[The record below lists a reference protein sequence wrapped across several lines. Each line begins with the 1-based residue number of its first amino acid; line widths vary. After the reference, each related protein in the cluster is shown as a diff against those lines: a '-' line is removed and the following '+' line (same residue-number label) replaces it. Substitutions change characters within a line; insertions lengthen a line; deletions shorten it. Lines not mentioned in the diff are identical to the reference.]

1 MIYSLILRNKETVA
15 DFSDMEGDFHD
26 YSMKVLKNINRND
39 EFTIVGNE
47 SYDFNFLIHEPY
59 TFLAITNLNSNQEK
73 ILEFLQTL
81 KNQFLE
87 LVRRE
92 KDNLMLA
99 STTLLRELMNIYKNN
114 MKYEKFD
121 NIEYELEEIKVEIKK
136 NLDKT
141 IEKDYQI
148 DSLLVKSEN
157 LEKSVVLPLNF
168 SRTI

>member
-15 DFSDMEGDFHD
+15 DFSEMEGDFYD

-47 SYDFNFLIHEPY
+47 SYDFSFLIHEPY

-73 ILEFLQTL
+73 ILEFLQGL
-81 KNQFLE
+81 KSQFLD

-148 DSLLVKSEN
+148 DSLLVKSAN
-157 LEKSVVLPLNF
+157 LEKSVVLPFNY
-168 SRTI
+168 SRII